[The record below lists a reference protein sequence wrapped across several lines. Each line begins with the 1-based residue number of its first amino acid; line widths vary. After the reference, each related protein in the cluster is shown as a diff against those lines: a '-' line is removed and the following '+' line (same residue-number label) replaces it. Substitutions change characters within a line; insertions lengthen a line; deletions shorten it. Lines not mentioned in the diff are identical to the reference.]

1 MREIKISPSI
11 LSCDFSRLGEDVKKS
26 EEGGA
31 EYLHIDVMDGIFVPN
46 ISFGA
51 IVPKALRKHS
61 KQVFDVHLMIV
72 DPLRYIDD
80 FAAAGADIITIH
92 YESCQNQKETLEY
105 IRSKGI
111 RPAISIKP
119 KTDPAV
125 LREFLPYVDM
135 VLVMTVEPG
144 FGGQSFI
151 PETEGNIR
159 AVRDMI
165 REGGYDI
172 DIEVDGG
179 ISAKN
184 VERCTGNG
192 ANIIV
197 AGSAVFGSE
206 DVAGSILALR
216 QRAEETFRF

>member
-1 MREIKISPSI
+1 MRTVKISPSI
-11 LSCDFSRLGEDVKKS
+11 LSCDFARLGEDVKKS
-26 EEGGA
+26 EQGGA

-51 IVPKALRKHS
+51 VVPRALRKHS
-61 KQVFDVHLMIV
+61 SQIFDVHLMIV
-72 DPLRYIDD
+72 DPIRYIDD
-80 FAAAGADIITIH
+80 FVSAGADIITIH
-92 YESCQNQKETLEY
+92 YESCKNQKETLNY
-105 IRSKGI
+105 IRSNGV

-125 LREFLPYVDM
+125 LREFLPEVDM

-151 PETEGNIR
+151 PETENNIR

-165 REGGYDI
+165 KKGGFSTE
-172 DIEVDGG
+172 IEVDGG
-179 ISAKN
+179 ISAGN
-184 VERCTGNG
+184 VDRCTSNG

-197 AGSAVFGSE
+197 AGSAVFGDE
-206 DVAGSILALR
+206 NVGRRIAALR
-216 QRAEETFRF
+216 SRAEETFRF

>member
-1 MREIKISPSI
+1 MKEIKISPSI

-92 YESCQNQKETLEY
+92 YESCENQKETLEY
-105 IRSKGI
+105 IRGKGI

-125 LREFLPYVDM
+125 LKEFLPYVDM

-151 PETEGNIR
+151 PETEENIR
-159 AVRDMI
+159 RVRDMI

-172 DIEVDGG
+172 EIEVDGG

-184 VERCTGNG
+184 VERCTANG

-197 AGSAVFGSE
+197 AGSAVFGAP
-206 DVAGSILALR
+206 DVAESIRALR